1 MEEFKEEEIE
11 SILYIGREV
20 SGQPAVA
27 VCCRLDRTHHGQRSV
42 QDPASEEERRTPR
55 AGVG

>member
-20 SGQPAVA
+20 SG
-27 VCCRLDRTHHGQRSV
+27 TSV
-42 QDPASEEERRTPR
+42 LVHRE
-55 AGVG
+55 